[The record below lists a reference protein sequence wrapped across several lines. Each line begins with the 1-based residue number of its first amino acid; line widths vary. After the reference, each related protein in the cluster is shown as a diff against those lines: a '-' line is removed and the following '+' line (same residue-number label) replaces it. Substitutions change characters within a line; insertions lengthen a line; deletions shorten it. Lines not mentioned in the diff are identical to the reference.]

1 MYGVCQVR
9 RSAFRILLGLLL
21 AGWSVQAEP
30 ELAGTIVVAPF
41 ADVSAKVSNF
51 GLAIGNPI
59 VPTLLIVSLQQSV
72 VSTYGNFRTDAP
84 LCLASYA
91 GAKGRT
97 DEAVIF
103 PSVDRIARMALNN
116 PGSVR
121 EGPDALHLVPSE
133 KRAHDRHAVFTP
145 DGKFVAFASTQELAR
160 RALAD
165 CRPGELK
172 ELPLARVSLGAGGV
186 ARICAAGRAAGVTNM
201 LGVLQK
207 FRRLEASLDFTDRG
221 LVLGFGGSC
230 AGPASAGFKGR
241 LEQELRGA
249 VMGLLGGEV
258 NVVPAVRASLTPD
271 GGVRGEVSIS
281 TDQLKAL
288 GTNFN
293 AFVAAQM
300 SGAMSNDGK
309 GKNGKNG
316 GRPKGAAKGKEQKK

>member
-1 MYGVCQVR
+1 MKKSAVR
-9 RSAFRILLGLLL
+9 IVLGLLL
-21 AGWSVQAEP
+21 LAGGSVQAKP
-30 ELAGTIVVAPF
+30 ELAGMIVVAPF

-51 GLAIGNPI
+51 GLTIGNPI

-84 LCLASYA
+84 LCLVSYA
-91 GAKGRT
+91 GGKGRT
-97 DEAVIF
+97 DEAVVF

-133 KRAHDRHAVFTP
+133 KQAHDRHAVFTP
-145 DGKFVAFASTQELAR
+145 DGKFVAFAPTQNLAR

-172 ELPLARVSLGAGGV
+172 ELPLVRMSLGAGGV
-186 ARICAAGRAAGVTNM
+186 DRICAAGRAAGITNM

-230 AGPASAGFKGR
+230 AGPASAGFKSR

-258 NVVPAVRASLTPD
+258 DVVPAVRASLEPD
-271 GGVRGEVSIS
+271 GGVRGEVCVSM
-281 TDQLKAL
+281 DQIKSL
-288 GTNFN
+288 GKNFN

-300 SGAMSNDGK
+300 AGAFSRDDKARNVKK
-309 GKNGKNG
+309 GDQS
-316 GRPKGAAKGKEQKK
+316 KGAAKGKEQKK